1 MKKKLF
7 LLTVALLCTVVQG
20 AWADTWDGETYH
32 QPSKTWL
39 HGLELELCIGI
50 ESAAQLAYICE
61 HFNEKI
67 TIGDHELKLN
77 EANYLLLTNID
88 MGTTKSW
95 NSIGNHG
102 DLIPTTY
109 TGSFHGDGHT
119 ITIHTSG
126 ATANYQGLFARIGN
140 DAMVENLYLAGNIQ
154 CSKSRLVGGIAGENY
169 GTIENC
175 WVSADVSSDWQNSS
189 SAYTAKVG
197 GITGE
202 NHGTVKYCCVTGNV
216 TNDDKDVGG
225 IVGYNNGGTIDYCT
239 FYGTRYSKS
248 TQDNIW
254 VGDQK
259 GTLTNQHSS
268 DDLLNEDTWRAYLG
282 ILVNSYCF
290 VCHKAVEKPYSI
302 TIAEGSTALT
312 TDQTK
317 ARPGLTITL
326 TPASGTDPKHIVVR
340 NADGNPVAEWY
351 APIESTLSFTM
362 PQRDVTVIAYD
373 NATWAGKGTEA
384 DPYLIS
390 TAGEWDQICTQV
402 SQAAGN
408 GAVFSGTYFKQ
419 TADFTIKQGIGE
431 GNSKAFGGI
440 YDGDGH
446 TLTCDISVTGEAAA
460 PFHQVSGA
468 TISNLHVTGAIS
480 GGIHTAG
487 LVAFSSGSSSSR
499 TTIDNCR
506 MSATITCTGNDTN
519 DAHGGGFIGH
529 AGESE
534 YAVTNCLF
542 DGKLIAVTN
551 GKGTPHIGAI
561 VGWGGGGTRII
572 HTTIEKGTFKGA
584 DKSQMAFCWKDN
596 DTYAPSTSGGNYYFS
611 DLGHSDGADKLVS
624 VASGTEGL
632 EITYDYTWEDVY
644 HGAMTKATSGTRYMI
659 DDTFY
664 TTSGSSASFRLTYPA
679 VWNVSKVLANSNEVT
694 SVYDGL
700 YTISNITEA
709 TTITVEYSRISW
721 TDKCATEFTTV
732 DEEKKVVT
740 ITTPEELARLAKLVY
755 SGENSGNGWTY
766 NLAADLD
773 MSTYDWTPIGKG
785 MTNRFRGT
793 FDGQGHT
800 ISGITIPDPDKSYV
814 GLFGVVNGT
823 VKNLKLVNSTIEGKR
838 YVGSIAAEVRGTLE
852 NCYVGSDVTVTAVA
866 VAGESETGND
876 CGGVVGSVQNQGA
889 KDGFDATSAVVR
901 GCYSAARVIGVSHVG
916 GIVGNLFSGT
926 VHYCVSEANVSA
938 TGTDGSVAYI
948 VGNNGGG
955 TNENNFYYAETASSN
970 STDTRAYHIALDEK
984 LAKVGF
990 SMQWGTE
997 NSTVIYNASGLTFM
1011 KHVYDDGTI
1020 YDYVDDFMIGDEW
1033 YGPDNEYFY
1042 FHLPSLGYIE
1052 SGNPGCELTDVKV
1065 NGKTPNKDSHYY
1077 FKVSEDAVVT
1087 ATAKLIIY
1095 DGNNNKD
1102 ILEACHG
1109 LTANVE
1115 YRNRTLFKDGN
1126 WNTLCL
1132 PFDLTISGS
1141 PLDGADVRTL
1151 VSSSF
1156 DSEKGELTL
1165 NFTKKQSEIKA
1176 GMPYIIRWEEPDEV
1190 DIVAP
1195 TFTGVTIDNTI
1206 VPVGTADEP
1215 ARFEGFYTTVGFF
1228 ETDKTTLYMG
1238 ADNKLYYPKVE
1249 SDHMEIRPFRACF
1262 FLQNGLTAG
1271 DLPKHARA
1279 FVLNFGDDEAT
1290 GIISV
1295 HDSGFMVNGSD
1306 AWYTLDGRRLYGK
1319 PTQRGIYI
1327 NNGRKVVIK

>member
-7 LLTVALLCTVVQG
+7 LLTIALLCTVVQG
-20 AWADTWDGETYH
+20 AWADTWDGVSYN
-32 QPSKTWL
+32 QPRQTWL
-39 HGLELELCIGI
+39 HGLDLELCIGI
-50 ESAAQLAYICE
+50 ESAAELAYICE
-61 HFNEKI
+61 HFDEKI
-67 TIGDHELKLN
+67 TIGDHEFKLS
-77 EANYLLLTNID
+77 EANYVLDTDID

-95 NSIGNHG
+95 NSMGNHG
-102 DLIPTTY
+102 DFAPTTY
-109 TGSFHGDGHT
+109 TGSFHGSGYT

-197 GITGE
+197 GIAGE
-202 NHGTVKYCCVTGNV
+202 NHGTVKFCCMTGNV

-225 IVGYNNGGTIDYCT
+225 IVGYNNGGTIDNCT

-326 TPASGTDPKHIVVR
+326 TPASGTNPKHIVVR

-351 APIESTLSFTM
+351 APIASTLSFTM
-362 PQRDVTVIAYD
+362 PQRNVTVIAYD
-373 NATWAGKGTEA
+373 NATWAGSGTKA

-408 GAVFSGTYFKQ
+408 DAVFSGTYFKQ
-419 TADFTIKQGIGE
+419 TADFTIKHGIGE
-431 GNSKAFGGI
+431 GNSKAFGGV

-446 TLTCDISVTGEAAA
+446 TLTCDISVTDEAAA

-487 LVAFSSGSSSSR
+487 LVAFSSGSSR
-499 TTIDNCR
+499 TSIDNCR

-534 YAVTNCLF
+534 YAVTDCLF
-542 DGKLIAVTN
+542 DGKLIAETN
-551 GKGTPHIGAI
+551 GKGNTHIGAI

-572 HTTIEKGTFKGA
+572 HTTIEKGTFEGA
-584 DKSQMAFCWKDN
+584 NNSQMAFCWKDN
-596 DTYAPSTSGGNYYFS
+596 GTYAPSSSGGNYYFS
-611 DLGHSDGADKLVS
+611 DLGHSDGAEQLVS

-632 EITYDYTWEDVY
+632 EITYGYTWEDVY
-644 HGAMTKATSGTRYMI
+644 HGAMMKATSGTHTYFTI
-659 DDTFY
+659 GDTFY
-664 TTSGSSASFRLTYPA
+664 TTSGGSASFRLTYPA

-755 SGENSGNGWTY
+755 SGEDSGNGWTY
-766 NLAADLD
+766 NLDAHLD
-773 MSTYDWTPIGKG
+773 MSNYDWTPIGNG
-785 MTNRFRGT
+785 LSARFLGT

-800 ISGITIPDPDKSYV
+800 ISGINVVGTTPYA

-852 NCYVGSDVTVTAVA
+852 NCYVGSDVTVTTTTTADR
-866 VAGESETGND
+866 T
-876 CGGVVGSVQNQGA
+876 
-889 KDGFDATSAVVR
+889 AVV
-901 GCYSAARVIGVSHVG
+901 S
-916 GIVGNLFSGT
+916 
-926 VHYCVSEANVSA
+926 
-938 TGTDGSVAYI
+938 
-948 VGNNGGG
+948 
-955 TNENNFYYAETASSN
+955 
-970 STDTRAYHIALDEK
+970 
-984 LAKVGF
+984 
-990 SMQWGTE
+990 
-997 NSTVIYNASGLTFM
+997 
-1011 KHVYDDGTI
+1011 
-1020 YDYVDDFMIGDEW
+1020 
-1033 YGPDNEYFY
+1033 
-1042 FHLPSLGYIE
+1042 
-1052 SGNPGCELTDVKV
+1052 
-1065 NGKTPNKDSHYY
+1065 
-1077 FKVSEDAVVT
+1077 
-1087 ATAKLIIY
+1087 
-1095 DGNNNKD
+1095 
-1102 ILEACHG
+1102 
-1109 LTANVE
+1109 
-1115 YRNRTLFKDGN
+1115 
-1126 WNTLCL
+1126 
-1132 PFDLTISGS
+1132 
-1141 PLDGADVRTL
+1141 
-1151 VSSSF
+1151 
-1156 DSEKGELTL
+1156 
-1165 NFTKKQSEIKA
+1165 
-1176 GMPYIIRWEEPDEV
+1176 
-1190 DIVAP
+1190 
-1195 TFTGVTIDNTI
+1195 
-1206 VPVGTADEP
+1206 
-1215 ARFEGFYTTVGFF
+1215 
-1228 ETDKTTLYMG
+1228 
-1238 ADNKLYYPKVE
+1238 
-1249 SDHMEIRPFRACF
+1249 
-1262 FLQNGLTAG
+1262 
-1271 DLPKHARA
+1271 
-1279 FVLNFGDDEAT
+1279 
-1290 GIISV
+1290 
-1295 HDSGFMVNGSD
+1295 
-1306 AWYTLDGRRLYGK
+1306 
-1319 PTQRGIYI
+1319 
-1327 NNGRKVVIK
+1327 